1 MRGIG
6 SLWRYLATAV
16 LLALVYYGAARLGLR
31 YASIGRSISLV
42 WPPTGIA
49 FAALVLLGFRYWP
62 GVALGAFLANAA
74 TPVPLLTAAGIAA
87 GNTLEALVAAFLL
100 TRIAGSRPNLEHGPS
115 VRALMLQA
123 APLGALISAA
133 VGVTSLQ
140 VSGQLSADMVRTA
153 LPVWWAGDL
162 LGALVIAPLVL
173 SWSTQHKSSR
183 AARGMFEILALCLG
197 AAAAAELGLG
207 RFLQLPVLSRV
218 EYPFLLFPFVIWAAL
233 RFGARGVTLLTFM
246 LSVVAVWHT
255 VHGNGPFLS
264 ATPLETLFAI
274 TTYLSIVAV
283 TGLSLAAAVTFERD
297 RASKALMESQ
307 DQLRRS
313 LDAARMGIWSWTV
326 GSNLL
331 EWDDNLRQLYGMLP
345 GERITGYSDFLQ
357 RVHPEDRDFVER
369 AVREAMETGGGL
381 DYEFR
386 IVLPDGRIRW
396 IADQGHVVRDAE
408 GNPVSMSGVCM
419 DVTERRLTEERIGH
433 AHRMESVGRLA
444 GGVAHEANNQMS
456 VVLGASSFVLMNREL
471 PPAVR
476 ADVELIQRAAERT
489 ASVTAQL
496 LAFSRRQLMNP
507 RVLDLNQLIAS
518 WEPLLRRVMGE
529 DCHVE
534 LKLGS
539 GVGSVRADP
548 GQLQQACL
556 NLAINARDAM
566 PGGGS
571 LLIETFPAKLTEEYA
586 RRRPDVTILPGVYA
600 VLAVTD
606 SGRGIDHNTMEHIFE
621 PFFTT
626 KSIGQGTGLGLSTV
640 YGIVKQSDGYIWAY
654 SEPGQGTTFKLYFPT
669 TSDPVM
675 AAAEHSTSTPRGMG
689 ERVLVVED
697 EEGVREVVARA
708 LGEAGYSVLEAA
720 SGEAALELL
729 SGNGGNIDLLLTDVV
744 LKGINGKELA
754 SRITRLRPDLPVIFI
769 SGYTDGEIA
778 RRGLLEPDAAFVQKP
793 FSPDTIVR
801 AVSEYLRATG

>member
-6 SLWRYLATAV
+6 SLGRYLATAV

-140 VSGQLSADMVRTA
+140 VTGQLSAAMVPTA

-183 AARGMFEILALCLG
+183 AARGMFEILALCLST
-197 AAAAAELGLG
+197 AAAAELGLG

-307 DQLRRS
+307 EQLRRS

-326 GSNLL
+326 GSNVLA
-331 EWDDNLRQLYGMLP
+331 WDDNLRQLYGMLP

-357 RVHPEDRDFVER
+357 RVHPEDRAFVER

-408 GNPVSMSGVCM
+408 GKPVSMSGVCM

-507 RVLDLNQLIAS
+507 RVLDLNQLITS

-600 VLAVTD
+600 VLAVSD

-654 SEPGQGTTFKLYFPT
+654 SEPGQGTTFKLYFPIT
-669 TSDPVM
+669 TDPVM

-708 LGEAGYSVLEAA
+708 LGEAGYTVLEAA
-720 SGEAALELL
+720 SGEAALDLAT
-729 SGNGGNIDLLLTDVV
+729 SNGGNIDLLLTDVV
-744 LKGINGKELA
+744 LRGINGKELA
-754 SRITRLRPDLPVIFI
+754 SRITRLKPNLPVIFI
-769 SGYTDGEIA
+769 SGYTDGEIV
-778 RRGLLEPDAAFVQKP
+778 RRGLLEPDAVFVQKP